1 MSGGGSLVAHEAS
14 AVATQKS
21 NAILM
26 SFTQVG
32 SGIRA
37 SIKDSISGLHL
48 DTAGQ
53 AAGNDIADGG
63 RRFNRRN
70 PDFPD
75 EGTAAQHQ
83 HLGVRLD
90 SLPAAKV

>member
-1 MSGGGSLVAHEAS
+1 MAPGSAMSGGGSLVAHEAS

-37 SIKDSISGLHL
+37 NIKDSISGLHL

-53 AAGNDIADGG
+53 AAGNYIADCG
-63 RRFNRRN
+63 RRFN
-70 PDFPD
+70 
-75 EGTAAQHQ
+75 
-83 HLGVRLD
+83 
-90 SLPAAKV
+90 